1 MKLKGKTAIVTG
13 ASRGIGK
20 AIAEALV
27 KEGASVALVDID
39 PRPLQEASSGI
50 NEKGGTASSIQT
62 DVSDPEAVERMV
74 SEVVQRFGSVDIL
87 VNNAGIILRGVF
99 TDLARKDWERV
110 LSVNLGGTFNCCKA
124 VVHHMIEQGGGKIV
138 NVSSIAGKIGDITAS
153 PAYGTSKGAINTFT
167 KSLARQLAEFGI
179 NVNAVAPHAIETDM
193 SAQWSEE
200 KRRDVVSSIP
210 LKRMGKPE
218 EVAAVVVFLAT
229 EGAGFITGEVVNIN
243 GGYLMD

>member
-1 MKLKGKTAIVTG
+1 MKLKGKVSIVTG

-20 AIAEALV
+20 AISEDFA
-27 KEGASVALVDID
+27 KEGANVALVDID
-39 PRPLQEASSGI
+39 PGPLQEVALRI
-50 NEKGGTASSIQT
+50 NKKGGTASAIQT
-62 DVSDPEAVERMV
+62 DVSDTEAVERMV
-74 SEVVQRFGSVDIL
+74 SEVIRRFGAVDIL
-87 VNNAGIILRGVF
+87 VNNAGIILRGGF
-99 TDLARKDWERV
+99 TDLSLKDWERV

-124 VVHHMIEQGGGKIV
+124 VVPHMLKHGGGKIV

-167 KSLARQLAEFGI
+167 KSLARQLAKFGI

-200 KRRDVVSSIP
+200 KRRDVVSTIP
-210 LKRMGKPE
+210 LQRMGKPE
-218 EVAAVVVFLAT
+218 EVAAVVVFLTT
-229 EGAGFITGEVVNIN
+229 EGAGFITGEVININ